1 MSQQLSF
8 DLPVRTALGR
18 DDFMVSPGN
27 AVAVSLIEA
36 WDNWPGGKLV
46 LTGPPGAGKTHLTHV
61 WAGMAGARIV
71 AARDLAEADIPDLAG
86 GPIAVEDV
94 PQIAA
99 DADAMTALFHLHNLA
114 LANGHPLLMTGRGAP
129 VHWGLGLPDLQ
140 SRVGG
145 TPAAILELPDD
156 SLLTAVLAKLFAD
169 RQLKPRVD
177 VIPYLA
183 MHMERSFDAA
193 RRMVAVLDAESL
205 SAQKP
210 LTRAMAAKVLG
221 REAE

>member
-1 MSQQLSF
+1 M
-8 DLPVRTALGR
+8 
-18 DDFMVSPGN
+18 
-27 AVAVSLIEA
+27 
-36 WDNWPGGKLV
+36 
-46 LTGPPGAGKTHLTHV
+46 
-61 WAGMAGARIV
+61 
-71 AARDLAEADIPDLAG
+71 AARGLADADIPDLAN

-99 DADAMTALFHLHNLA
+99 DAEAMTALFHLHNLA

-156 SLLTAVLAKLFAD
+156 RLLTAVLAKLFAD

-193 RRMVAVLDAESL
+193 RRMVAILDAESL

>member
-1 MSQQLSF
+1 M
-8 DLPVRTALGR
+8 
-18 DDFMVSPGN
+18 
-27 AVAVSLIEA
+27 AVSLIEA

>member
-71 AARDLAEADIPDLAG
+71 AARGLADADIPDLAN

-99 DADAMTALFHLHNLA
+99 DAEAMTALFHLHNLA

-156 SLLTAVLAKLFAD
+156 RLLTAVLAKLFAD

-193 RRMVAVLDAESL
+193 RRMVAILDAESL

>member
-1 MSQQLSF
+1 M
-8 DLPVRTALGR
+8 
-18 DDFMVSPGN
+18 
-27 AVAVSLIEA
+27 
-36 WDNWPGGKLV
+36 
-46 LTGPPGAGKTHLTHV
+46 
-61 WAGMAGARIV
+61 
-71 AARDLAEADIPDLAG
+71 
-86 GPIAVEDV
+86 
-94 PQIAA
+94 
-99 DADAMTALFHLHNLA
+99 
-114 LANGHPLLMTGRGAP
+114 
-129 VHWGLGLPDLQ
+129 GLGLPDLQ